1 MKLKGARCCVLV
13 SYCVEFCLFL
23 VCVWIRSTCEE
34 LKPPLSNFFHFISR
48 YGGLIRS
55 FAARAG
61 IRLRPKGLPIQNMAP
76 EPNSVED
83 RSAVQEARLTQALAR
98 VSAQIDERQF
108 QIFDLY
114 VIKDW
119 PSGRVAK
126 RLGVSVARVYLSKHR
141 VGALVR
147 KEVRRLEKASEE
159 ALQKPA

>member
-1 MKLKGARCCVLV
+1 
-13 SYCVEFCLFL
+13 
-23 VCVWIRSTCEE
+23 
-34 LKPPLSNFFHFISR
+34 
-48 YGGLIRS
+48 
-55 FAARAG
+55 
-61 IRLRPKGLPIQNMAP
+61 MAP